1 METETRTATTAHA
14 SLRTPSYIV
23 GIGASAGGLEAIERF
38 FDNLP
43 LDTGMAFVIV
53 QHLSPDFKSMMDELL
68 ARHTK
73 LPIHLVEDG
82 MPVEADHVYL
92 NSPKNEMIIS
102 GGRLLLSE
110 QDRQQERT
118 LPIDQF
124 FRSLAQDCGPRAVA
138 VVMSGG
144 GSDGSRGILDIH
156 QAGGLVIVQDV
167 DSAQF
172 DGMPRTAADSGV
184 AQWVLAPQ
192 DMPRVLAEH
201 AAGRTR
207 KALAEGGPTPETQVP
222 DDGVEAVYQMLQEE
236 FGIDFTH
243 YKPSTV
249 TRRIER
255 RLALAHS
262 RDIDEYVRRLKSER
276 NELDVLYRDLL
287 IEVTRFFRDEQAFKV
302 LEEQVLPELLQRE
315 PRDAPLRLWVAGCA
329 TGEEAYS
336 LAILLSDLM
345 QKLGERPVK
354 IFATDVHRGSLE
366 QATRAT
372 YGEDA
377 VAGVSP
383 DRLARYFIR
392 QGDRYQVVPDVRQM
406 VVFAQHN
413 VIKDAPFTRV
423 DLVTCR
429 NLLIYLQ
436 PAAQQKV
443 LSLFHFALTR
453 GGVLLLGPSE
463 TASPV
468 ARGFEV
474 IDKHWRVY
482 RKRSDTRIPVDP
494 RVHPLSSAE
503 ARVAVAPFQPTGGR
517 HSLSQL
523 LGTYD
528 ALLERVM
535 PPSLLLTDRGELI
548 HAFAGAGRFLHHRDG
563 RQALDVFELVD
574 PELKMILIGGL
585 RRALTAPAAIV
596 YRSVRLRESDGD
608 RLYKVSIQHIA
619 DRNSGIP
626 RLLVSFEAAA
636 AGDPVGQGPAPIEM
650 DQVSREQLST
660 MQTELTHTKENLQ
673 SAIEELETSNEE
685 LQASN
690 EELQTSNEELQSTN
704 EELQSVNEELYTV
717 NAEYQRKIAELT
729 ELTNDM
735 DNLLSSTEIGTI
747 FLDKQLRIRKFTPQI
762 AETFTLVPHD
772 LGRSIE
778 TFTNRLD
785 HPELVED
792 VKRVLASGQSVE
804 RELHGVAGKSFF
816 LRILPYRAKGTIDGA
831 VITLIDVS
839 GLKAA
844 EDALFHERYLLNSL
858 LATVPDAIYFKDARG
873 RFIRANNAMATR
885 LRIKSPADAVG
896 KTALELPEQ
905 SAAMELH
912 RQDEAV
918 LATGEIQ
925 NYKLEKRGRSDEG
938 EEWDLVTRLPLRDRE
953 GGIVGVIAIFRDVT
967 EQKRAQE
974 KIQDGVR
981 RRDQFLAMLS
991 HELRNPLGAIVT
1003 ATALLKSNRASP
1015 QKVPRFL
1022 TILERQSEQMA
1033 HLLDDLLEASRVT
1046 QNKIDLKRQVVDLT
1060 SVTKDAADSIRP
1072 IIESRGIRFSVD
1084 IQPDAIWVDGDPSRL
1099 QQIQANLLSN
1109 AAKYTPAG
1117 GHVVLKAG
1125 HEEGAAVIRVRDD
1138 GAGIHTE
1145 MLDSIFDLFVQST
1158 RTLDRSAGGLG
1169 VGLTLV
1175 RALVGMHGGMV
1186 TVTSP
1191 GEGKGSEFV
1200 VRLPVTTKLPERD
1213 AAAAPQP
1220 RPRPR
1225 LRRGAKVVVVDDS
1238 ADSRDLLCELLA
1250 QEGFEC
1256 ATAESGPAALELIDK
1271 IHPAIAILDV
1281 GLPEMDGFE
1290 LARRLRSK
1298 REHADMFLIALT
1310 GYGQASDRAAGREA
1324 GFDEHLVKP
1333 VNIDQLLS
1341 LLADLRGGA
1350 ARGDPDA
1357 HGSVS
1362 DMETVT

>member
-1 METETRTATTAHA
+1 METETRTATEDHG

-23 GIGASAGGLEAIERF
+23 GIGASAGGLDAIERF
-38 FDNLP
+38 FDNVP
-43 LDTGMAFVIV
+43 QDTGMAFVIV

-73 LPIHLVEDG
+73 LPIHLVENG
-82 MPVEADHVYL
+82 MPIEADHVYL

-118 LPIDQF
+118 LPIDLF

-192 DMPRVLAEH
+192 DMPPVLAEH

-207 KALAEGGPTPETQVP
+207 RAHAQGGSAPETQIAN
-222 DDGVEAVYQMLQEE
+222 DGVGAVYQMLQEE

-262 RDIDEYVRRLKSER
+262 RDIAEYIRRLKSER

-287 IEVTRFFRDEQAFKV
+287 IEVTRFFRDEEAFKV
-302 LEEQVLPELLQRE
+302 LEEQVLPEFLQRE
-315 PRDAPLRLWVAGCA
+315 PRDVPLRLWVAGCA

-366 QATRAT
+366 QAARAT
-372 YGEDA
+372 YGEEA

-383 DRLARYFIR
+383 DRLSRYFIR

-443 LSLFHFALTR
+443 LSLFHFALNR
-453 GGVLLLGPSE
+453 AGVLFLGPSE

-482 RKRSDTRIPVDP
+482 RKRSNTRIPVDA
-494 RVHPLSSAE
+494 RVHPLTSAE
-503 ARVAVAPFQPTGGR
+503 SRVAIAPFPATGGR

-535 PPSLLLTDRGELI
+535 PPSLLLSDRGELI

-585 RRALTAPAAIV
+585 RRALTEPAAIV
-596 YRSVRLRESDGD
+596 YRSVRLPESDGD
-608 RLYKVSIQHIA
+608 RLYKVTIQRIA
-619 DRNSGIP
+619 NRGTP
-626 RLLVSFEAAA
+626 HLLVSFETSEV
-636 AGDPVGQGPAPIEM
+636 GEQPVQDAAPIEM
-650 DQVSREQLST
+650 DQVSREQLRT
-660 MQTELTHTKENLQ
+660 MEAELTHTKENLQ

-735 DNLLSSTEIGTI
+735 DNLLSSTEVGTI

-792 VKRVLASGQSVE
+792 VKRVLESGQSVE
-804 RELHGVAGKSFF
+804 RELRGVAGKSFF
-816 LRILPYRAKGTIDGA
+816 LRILAYRAKGTIEGA

-873 RFIRANNAMATR
+873 RFIRANDAVATR
-885 LRIKSPADAVG
+885 LGLRSPADLAG
-896 KTALELPEQ
+896 RTALELPEQ

-912 RQDEAV
+912 KQDEAV
-918 LATGEIQ
+918 LATGDIQ
-925 NYKLEKRGRSDEG
+925 HYKLEKRGRPDASG
-938 EEWDLVTRLPLRDRE
+938 GEWDLVTRLPLRDPE

-967 EQKRAQE
+967 EQKRAEE

-1015 QKVPRFL
+1015 EKAPRFL
-1022 TILERQSEQMA
+1022 KILERQSEQMA

-1046 QNKIDLKRQVVDLT
+1046 QNKIDLKRRVIDLT

-1084 IQPDAIWVDGDPSRL
+1084 IQQDPIWVDGDPSRL

-1117 GHVVLKAG
+1117 GHVRLKAG
-1125 HEEGAAVIRVRDD
+1125 REEGAAVIRVSDD
-1138 GAGIHTE
+1138 GAGIHKE
-1145 MLDSIFDLFVQST
+1145 MLDSIFELFVQST

-1200 VRLPVTTKLPERD
+1200 VRLPITTKLPEH
-1213 AAAAPQP
+1213 AAAPP
-1220 RPRPR
+1220 EARPRPR

-1238 ADSRDLLCELLA
+1238 ADSRDLLCELLG

-1256 ATAESGPAALELIDK
+1256 ATAENGPAALELIDR
-1271 IHPAIAILDV
+1271 ICPAIAILDV

-1290 LARRLRSK
+1290 LARRLRSN

-1310 GYGQASDRAAGREA
+1310 GYGQSSDRAAGREA

-1333 VNIDQLLS
+1333 VNIENLLS
-1341 LLADLRGGA
+1341 LLADLRSGVVRDEA
-1350 ARGDPDA
+1350 DA
-1357 HGSVS
+1357 EGSVS